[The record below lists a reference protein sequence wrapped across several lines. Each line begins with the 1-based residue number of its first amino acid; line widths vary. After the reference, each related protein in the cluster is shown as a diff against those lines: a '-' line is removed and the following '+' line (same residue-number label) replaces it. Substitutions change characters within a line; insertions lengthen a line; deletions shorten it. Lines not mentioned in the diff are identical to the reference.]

1 MAAFGVVCLVAGCSS
16 EPTEAGFSGR
26 PGTPLGDGLEVVDG
40 TTLLADPRPYL
51 SADGEMAGWLATSV
65 VDGGDPLAVV
75 DAYLDQAEAAGLTPQ
90 GEPTCAPDP
99 TPTGFICT
107 GFARSGDPA
116 DPRSMSVTFLR
127 GQRVDLVSNHVIVT
141 FSSTDVTS
149 SSDMPTSGGG
159 GDVSLPDARP
169 WGQLPEVGEALPADG
184 EVTRRIVIQPGSRL
198 AGPPHLSLD
207 DATGGTHAI
216 FEVTGEPIAVFDAYL
231 EHLHDLGLEGA
242 PPTER
247 RSGGVVVTEAFANV
261 AGGDDVFL
269 RLVER
274 PDRPTWLWLSAGHD

>member
-1 MAAFGVVCLVAGCSS
+1 M
-16 EPTEAGFSGR
+16 
-26 PGTPLGDGLEVVDG
+26 
-40 TTLLADPRPYL
+40 
-51 SADGEMAGWLATSV
+51 
-65 VDGGDPLAVV
+65 
-75 DAYLDQAEAAGLTPQ
+75 
-90 GEPTCAPDP
+90 
-99 TPTGFICT
+99 
-107 GFARSGDPA
+107 
-116 DPRSMSVTFLR
+116 
-127 GQRVDLVSNHVIVT
+127 SNHVIVT

-149 SSDMPTSGGG
+149 SSSDMPTSGGA
-159 GDVSLPDARP
+159 GDVALPDAPPR
-169 WGQLPEVGEALPADG
+169 GQLPEVGEALPADG

-231 EHLHDLGLEGA
+231 EHLRDLGLEGA
-242 PPTER
+242 PTAER

-274 PDRPTWLWLSAGHD
+274 SDRPTWLWLSAGHD